1 MYVQNLDPECVCR
14 CPRGVRPAFAFDLD
28 RSLDGL
34 LLCSP
39 DLELDLLLLLTGL
52 LLTAPGASST
62 TDPDG
67 ELDRDPSY
75 L

>member
-1 MYVQNLDPECVCR
+1 M
-14 CPRGVRPAFAFDLD
+14 FAFDLSELLSRD

-34 LLCSP
+34 LLCSL
-39 DLELDLLLLLTGL
+39 DLTLDLLLLLTA
-52 LLTAPGASST
+52 APAASST
-62 TDPDG
+62 TEPDG

>member
-1 MYVQNLDPECVCR
+1 M
-14 CPRGVRPAFAFDLD
+14 FAFDLSELLSRD

-34 LLCSP
+34 LLCSL
-39 DLELDLLLLLTGL
+39 DLTLDLLLLLTA
-52 LLTAPGASST
+52 APAASST
-62 TDPDG
+62 TEPDS

>member
-1 MYVQNLDPECVCR
+1 M
-14 CPRGVRPAFAFDLD
+14 FAFVLSGLLSRD

-34 LLCSP
+34 LLCSL
-39 DLELDLLLLLTGL
+39 DLTLDLLLLLTA
-52 LLTAPGASST
+52 APAASST
-62 TDPDG
+62 TEPDG